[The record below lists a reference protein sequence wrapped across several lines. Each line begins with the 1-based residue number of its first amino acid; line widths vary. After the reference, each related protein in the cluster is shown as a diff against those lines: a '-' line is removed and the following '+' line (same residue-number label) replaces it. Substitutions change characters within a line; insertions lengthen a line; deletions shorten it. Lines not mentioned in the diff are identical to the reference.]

1 MDYGG
6 KLFSI
11 ENWMPTDKKAK
22 KVIDDLIDS
31 KELKS
36 KKGVPSS
43 FKKPHTPMNQGL
55 RVRKKPKKKA
65 RKRA

>member
-11 ENWMPTDKKAK
+11 ANWMPTDSKAK
-22 KVIDDLIDS
+22 KMADDLKDK

-36 KKGVPSS
+36 KKGVPGR
-43 FKKPHTPMNQGL
+43 FKKPRTPMNQGL
-55 RVRKKPKKKA
+55 RKSKKLKKKA
-65 RKRA
+65 

>member
-11 ENWMPTDKKAK
+11 ANWMPTDSKAK
-22 KVIDDLIDS
+22 MMADDLKDK

-36 KKGVPSS
+36 KKGVPGS
-43 FKKPHTPMNQGL
+43 FKKL
-55 RVRKKPKKKA
+55 KKKA
-65 RKRA
+65 

>member
-11 ENWMPTDKKAK
+11 ANWMPTDKKAK
-22 KVIDDLIDS
+22 KIIDAQIDS

-36 KKGVPSS
+36 KKGILRKS
-43 FKKPHTPMNQGL
+43 KK
-55 RVRKKPKKKA
+55 RKKKA

>member
-11 ENWMPTDKKAK
+11 ENWMPDNKKAK
-22 KVIDDLIDS
+22 KMSDDLKDK

-36 KKGVPSS
+36 KKGVPGS
-43 FKKPHTPMNQGL
+43 FKKL
-55 RVRKKPKKKA
+55 KKKRKK
-65 RKRA
+65 RA